1 MTRSL
6 ALYLTESTYFWTDY
20 RSKTVIPVVRGRG
33 PIVSGTEWPAEQVFD
48 FADDARFV
56 VSGTVAQAGERLQLG
71 LTLWDGA
78 TRESIRQFE
87 CAGTWDDLGANVS
100 KLEQE
105 LLAELG
111 GSRREPCEDFYC
123 RPNAA
128 TLSPYMHG
136 LAQSMTLS
144 MVQAGIIRRDAIW
157 GERNIFQSCL
167 AMLLE
172 MPENPVPRILFLGAL
187 AKGHEYGSLVYS
199 EFKQQALEL
208 IDEEQDR
215 ASVLY
220 RLSPLL
226 LKPFDMHRYQTRRAE
241 LLKDASG
248 PYRAWLESLT
258 EA

>member
-1 MTRSL
+1 M
-6 ALYLTESTYFWTDY
+6 
-20 RSKTVIPVVRGRG
+20 
-33 PIVSGTEWPAEQVFD
+33 FD
-48 FADDARFV
+48 FAGNARFA

-71 LTLWDGA
+71 LTLWDCA

-87 CAGTWDDLGANVS
+87 CAGTWDDLGANVL

-136 LAQSMTLS
+136 LAQSMTLP
-144 MVQAGIIRRDAIW
+144 MVQTGIIRRDAIW

-167 AMLLE
+167 ALVLE
-172 MPENPVPRILFLGAL
+172 LPENPVPRILFLGAL

-199 EFKQQALEL
+199 EFKRQALEL

-215 ASVLY
+215 ASPLY

-226 LKPFDMHRYQTRRAE
+226 LKPFDMHRFQTRRAE

-258 EA
+258 EV